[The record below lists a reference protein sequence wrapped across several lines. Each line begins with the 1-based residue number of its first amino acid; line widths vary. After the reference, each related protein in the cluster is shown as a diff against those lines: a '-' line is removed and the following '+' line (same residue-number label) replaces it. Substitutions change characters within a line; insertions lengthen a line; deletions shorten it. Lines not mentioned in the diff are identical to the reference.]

1 VNPVPLAFAM
11 IRRNASVCATFV
23 ALIALAVGVGAAITA
38 QERALRH
45 GSARAAD
52 PFDLVVAAPG
62 SVSDL
67 LLTVIYLR
75 PGSVELLQGE
85 PLRRLMSENR
95 AEFVAPIG
103 FGDSLNGDP
112 VVGTIPALV
121 SHLAADGLEGR
132 IFANVAEAVVGHAS
146 PLAIGAT
153 FQATHG
159 HGPEAE
165 DGAYHPQALTVV
177 GRLPRTGSPWDRAIL
192 VPIEYVWQV
201 HGLSD
206 GHGGAG
212 DRQSEAHDRSIGP
225 PFDLATMPGIPAAV
239 IKPRTLADA
248 YGLRNTWRT
257 AETTA
262 FFPAEV
268 LVQLYELLGDAR
280 LVMGSLALA
289 TELLLVAAILAGILI
304 LMRLY
309 RQRFA
314 VLRALGASRAYIFAV
329 VWSFSFTL
337 IAAGCLIGLGV
348 AAVICGLVS
357 EFFEQATGIALDA
370 AVGRTELA
378 LAASIAGLGALAA
391 LTPAVLLYRRPVVEA
406 LRGG

>member
-1 VNPVPLAFAM
+1 VNPLPLAFAM
-11 IRRNASVCATFV
+11 MRRNAAICAAFV
-23 ALIALAVGVGAAITA
+23 ALIAMAVGIGAAITA
-38 QERALRH
+38 QERALRQ
-45 GSARAAD
+45 GSASAAD

-62 SVSDL
+62 SVTDL
-67 LLTVIYLR
+67 LLTVVYLR

-85 PLRRLMSENR
+85 PLRRLMSEER
-95 AEFVAPIG
+95 AEFVAPVG
-103 FGDSLNGDP
+103 FGDSLDGDP

-132 IFANVAEAVVGHAS
+132 IFANEAEAVVGYAS

-165 DGAYHPQALTVV
+165 AGAYHPQMLTVV
-177 GRLPRTGSPWDRAIL
+177 GRLPRLGSPWDRVIL
-192 VPIEYVWQV
+192 VPIEYVWEV
-201 HGLSD
+201 HGLPD
-206 GHGGAG
+206 GHGL
-212 DRQSEAHDRSIGP
+212 DEHHSEAQGRSVGP
-225 PFDLATMPGIPAAV
+225 PFDLATMPGIPAAIV
-239 IKPRTLADA
+239 KPRTLAEA

-289 TELLLVAAILAGILI
+289 TELLLVAAILSGILI

-329 VWSFSFTL
+329 VWTFSFAL
-337 IAAGCLIGLGV
+337 VAAGSVIGLVV
-348 AAVICGLVS
+348 AAMICGLVS
-357 EFFEQATGIALDA
+357 ELFERSTGIALDA
-370 AVGRTELA
+370 SIGRTEFV
-378 LAASIAGLGALAA
+378 LAASISALGAIAA
-391 LTPAVLLYRRPVVEA
+391 LAPAAVLYRRPAVEA